1 MKTEKSKNTTRSIIK
16 EFNNKKIH
24 YGLARNYEKYP
35 NFDHDIDFFSSEHV
49 EKIKKI
55 LINVAKKNDWDSLTH
70 NIYFR
75 NHLNN
80 KAGIDTFHFYK
91 YKNRKYEVL
100 HLDFF
105 RENLVIGLPFIKASN
120 IKMNKHAKKE
130 FFHINLNTE
139 NTIKLLTLNSHISN
153 QNLFQKEYIK
163 KKIKLYK
170 SKIINFYSKNLK
182 NDEIKKKNKLF
193 FETQAVEFLKINNLK
208 MFSFYINA
216 SRLLFFTKSFFL
228 NPFSFFLNI
237 FSRIIFFINI
247 FFLNQP
253 GLLINF
259 YLDDKKQKKKVFNI
273 LNRLKSKNFIFTWKK
288 KKFRSILTFEE
299 RKILERKGVVIS
311 FLSKPEKNHILI
323 KKEYKLKKI
332 SELIIDML
340 IKKNQIIY
348 KKNLMVKSHQ

>member
-1 MKTEKSKNTTRSIIK
+1 MKSERLKNTTRSIIK

-35 NFDHDIDFFSSEHV
+35 NFDHDIDFFSNEHV

-70 NIYFR
+70 DIYFR

-80 KAGIDTFHFYK
+80 KAGIDAFHFYK

-105 RENLVIGLPFIKASN
+105 RESLIFGLPFVKASN

-182 NDEIKKKNKLF
+182 NDEIKKKNELF

-216 SRLLFFTKSFFL
+216 SRLLFLTKSFFL

-237 FSRIIFFINI
+237 FSRIIHFINI

-299 RKILERKGVVIS
+299 HKILERKGVIIS
-311 FLSKPEKNHILI
+311 FLSKLKEDSIIIKRKHNLKEIMVLI
-323 KKEYKLKKI
+323 TKR
-332 SELIIDML
+332 L
-340 IKKNQIIY
+340 IKKNKLIFIKQ
-348 KKNLMVKSHQ
+348 